1 MIQFDYKVKNGKLL
15 RILVDIDSG
24 KIRSLKIRGDFFMH
38 PEDFIYD
45 LESFLVGKSVLDLDL
60 KTLDEYLHQNKVEI
74 IGFSSSDLLY
84 CLNQIN
90 DNL

>member
-15 RILVDIDSG
+15 RILADIENDQ
-24 KIRSLKIRGDFFMH
+24 INALKIRGDFFMH
-38 PEDFIYD
+38 PEEFID
-45 LESFLVGKSVLDLDL
+45 NLEKFLVGKNLASLDSKVLDEFFL
-60 KTLDEYLHQNKVEI
+60 KHNVEI
-74 IGFSSSDLLY
+74 FGFASSDLIY